1 MTPAPPSYYQRS
13 RPLWHLLFWLAIWL
27 YPALIYG
34 SAEGNFRTELTWGG
48 LYMPVKM
55 AATYFTLYLLIPRYF
70 VKRRIVRFCVYLVL
84 TLLAAALLQW
94 VLDFSLYTPLMNV
107 DMAGVSLFQPAKIL
121 KIVLGIYPVVAL
133 AAFIKVGKHWY
144 EQDRESRELQKD
156 KLEAELKFLKAQI
169 HPHFLFNTLNNLYAL
184 TLKRSE
190 RASEVVLK
198 LSDLLNYMLYECDQ
212 PKVPL
217 AKELDLLENYIALE
231 KIRYGDRLRVRYS
244 VAGETAG
251 REIPPMLLLPFVENA
266 FKHGVSE
273 QLEEAWVRIAIDVEN
288 AALRL
293 SVENSKNP
301 AAGGDPQDALGYK
314 EGIGLTNVKRRLQL
328 LYGEAYRLRLK
339 EGEDSYS
346 VELSLQLDA
355 PLKPEV
361 P

>member
-1 MTPAPPSYYQRS
+1 MTPAQPSYYQRS
-13 RPLWHLLFWLAIWL
+13 RMLWHLLFWLAIWL

-34 SAEGNFRTELTWGG
+34 SAEGNYQTELTWGG

-55 AATYFTLYLLIPRYF
+55 LATYFTLYLLIPRYF
-70 VKRRIVRFCVYLVL
+70 VTRRIVRFCLYLVL

-94 VLDFSLYTPLMNV
+94 VLDFTFYTPLMNV
-107 DMAGVSLFQPAKIL
+107 DMTGVSLFQPAKIL

-144 EQDRESRELQKD
+144 ERDRESQELQKD

-212 PKVPL
+212 RKVAL
-217 AKELDLLENYIALE
+217 SKELDLLENYIALE
-231 KIRYGDRLRVRYS
+231 KIRYGDRLQVRFH
-244 VAGETAG
+244 VDGETAG

-266 FKHGVSE
+266 FKHGVSG
-273 QLEEAWVRIAIDVEN
+273 QLEEAWVHMSIEVEEQ
-288 AALRL
+288 ALRL
-293 SVENSKNP
+293 HVKNSKSP
-301 AAGGDPQDALGYK
+301 SAGEDAQGYR

-328 LYGEAYRLRLK
+328 LYGEAYLLRLE
-339 EGEDSYS
+339 EGEASYS
-346 VELSLQLDA
+346 VDLHLQLDA
-355 PLKPEV
+355 TLIPEET
-361 P
+361 